1 MTLRVL
7 DSDHLVAILRGKLDL
22 SRHVAPSEQLA
33 TTAVCVAE
41 LAHGA
46 HRSARPAENLTRVDT
61 LLVALDI
68 LPFDEAAARVFG
80 LIRAALE
87 TQGHPLDALD
97 LQIASIALAHR
108 ATLVTHNARHFG
120 RVPQL
125 TLDDWM

>member
-7 DSDHLVAILRGKLDL
+7 DTDHLVAILRGRLDL
-22 SRHVAPSEQLA
+22 SGRVAPTEGLA
-33 TTAVCVAE
+33 TTSVCVAE

-46 HRSARPAENLTRVDT
+46 HRSARPAENLTRVDA
-61 LLVALDI
+61 LLAALEV
-68 LPFDEAAARVFG
+68 LRFDEAAARVFG

-87 TQGHPLDALD
+87 NAGHPLDVMD